1 MVAIII
7 FICHPSRFDK
17 FRDEMHNEL
26 INELRNIPVPS
37 TPPAPGINVPRTYL
51 YQDSVLYEMKRYPSV
66 KFVDDPVTMKRTI
79 TVIEDLA
86 WVLPVKG
93 GEKEKFTKERELAC
107 ERRSIRF
114 SRSWGWKTTRKRK
127 LGIVSREANRINRH
141 HMTRTASC

>member
-17 FRDEMHNEL
+17 FWDEMHNEL

-93 GEKEKFTKERELAC
+93 GRRRNLPRRESLRVRGGGQFDSPEAGVGKQPGSENWESYQ
-107 ERRSIRF
+107 ERRIGS
-114 SRSWGWKTTRKRK
+114 
-127 LGIVSREANRINRH
+127 
-141 HMTRTASC
+141 TAII